1 MRKLLLL
8 SNSTNQGEPYFSW
21 PEKYIKDFLDSKVH
35 KILFVPFAA
44 VTLDYDQYEQMVVE
58 RFESMGHEAIS
69 IHHFEDPVNAVNEA
83 EAIVVG
89 GGNTFHL
96 LYQLQLNN
104 LLEAIRNKLNQG
116 TPYIGWSAGS
126 NIASPTIQTT
136 NDMPVIQPKDFKALN
151 LVPFQI
157 NPHYTDATIP
167 NHGGETREMRIKEFL
182 EINPAITVLGL
193 PEGSLLQILDQ
204 RLKFIGKGPLKIFRK
219 GQETV
224 LAESGSVLDELLQSQ

>member
-219 GQETV
+219 GQDTV